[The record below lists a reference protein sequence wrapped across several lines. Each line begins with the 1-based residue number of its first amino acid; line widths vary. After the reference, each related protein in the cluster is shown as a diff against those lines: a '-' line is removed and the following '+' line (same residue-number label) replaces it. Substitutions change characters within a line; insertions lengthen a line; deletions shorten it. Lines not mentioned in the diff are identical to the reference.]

1 MAISSDYPKP
11 ISVNGYICR
20 NCDDVS
26 KAKKFEDP
34 AGPKPTDPKPAN
46 DGAVSFGGTLAARGV
61 NAMAAIQPTQQV
73 LDRYA

>member
-11 ISVNGYICR
+11 VTVNGFVCR

-26 KAKKFEDP
+26 KAKRNIDP
-34 AGPKPTDPKPAN
+34 AEIAGGPPKSSE
-46 DGAVSFGGTLAARGV
+46 AVSFGGELASLRQIPQV
-61 NAMAAIQPTQQV
+61 FDTQATQNR